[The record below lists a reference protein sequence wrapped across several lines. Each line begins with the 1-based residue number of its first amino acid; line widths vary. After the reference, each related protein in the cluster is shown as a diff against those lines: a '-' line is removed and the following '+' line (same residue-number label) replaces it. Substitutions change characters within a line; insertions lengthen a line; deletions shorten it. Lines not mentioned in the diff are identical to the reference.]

1 MKFRLIAITMASGL
15 AFTACGQ
22 SAEDRSMRAA
32 DEAASIAQT
41 AQAGDTIWLDARTLA
56 MTAYEADIRKT
67 EMAGIIGRSM
77 LLAPDSDDASKESE
91 SFLLE
96 GLPQDASLHW
106 FLAKGYENG
115 WYGEID
121 KEKGCEQYIAAAEAK
136 LNGAYWPSA
145 VCYLEG
151 TSVAKDDAVAF
162 DWMHK
167 SANAGDQNGMV
178 SLAVLY
184 ATGQGT
190 DKDTKSAATWYET
203 ALRTS
208 GPNRAQ
214 ALRGIGAL
222 HLFEDMD
229 GAIPQRGYAF
239 LELATEAGDTVA
251 PRLLTRVGDLDD
263 TQRAAVDVQKEFLTN
278 FYQLNQTPQPE
289 ADTEE
294 APAVQ

>member
-1 MKFRLIAITMASGL
+1 MKFRFIAMAVATSFL
-15 AFTACGQ
+15 VSACGPSAEDKAKAAANDAATIAQ
-22 SAEDRSMRAA
+22 SAE
-32 DEAASIAQT
+32 
-41 AQAGDTIWLDARTLA
+41 AGDAVWLEARSLA
-56 MTAYEADIRKT
+56 LAAYKADIRKT

-77 LLAPDSDDASKESE
+77 LLAPDSDDVSNESE

-115 WYGEID
+115 WYGEVD
-121 KEKGCEQYIAAAEAK
+121 KEKGCEQYIAAANAK
-136 LNGAYWPSA
+136 LNGAYWPTA

-151 TSVAKDDAVAF
+151 TGVEKDEAAAF
-162 DWMHK
+162 EWMSK

-203 ALRTS
+203 ALRTA

-251 PRLLTRVGDLDD
+251 PRLLTRVGNLDE
-263 TQRAAVDVQKEFLTN
+263 TQRTAVDVQKEFLTN
-278 FYQLNQTPQPE
+278 FYQLSEAGLPE
-289 ADTEE
+289 AAPEE
-294 APAVQ
+294 TPALQ